1 MALRRPLVLA
11 GILIALILGYVF
23 RSQFSQIPFREPI
36 QSPKLARLP
45 GKNSVGNPAQEI
57 TCDGIP
63 LPCIPDPPKNPT
75 PGAAWIPSDDGSS
88 GVTRVSENA
97 SLLFS
102 HKRFADL
109 DALIGRYATLQYRF
123 DDGRFKLSGIGVFFD
138 QTFGTLANGES
149 IEGLLEAW
157 TAANPRSVGA
167 AIATAAAWRNAAW
180 RARGNG
186 FANTVSPE
194 GWRLFHER
202 LERARTALNTSEA
215 YAASNPLWY
224 LEYMQVNL
232 GLDAPLSEQFA
243 IYERGVKAFP
253 EFFPLHMQMIVA
265 LLPQWHGSNPAE
277 AAFIDTVTAHSPP
290 ALRAETYTR
299 LWWSADQFT
308 DLNVDIF
315 RDMGAS
321 WPRMKEGFESLLKA
335 YPNSRWNRS
344 HFASFACVAGDA
356 NTYIRLRA
364 ELGDKINPHAFPANA
379 SIDVCDAR
387 AAGKTT

>member
-1 MALRRPLVLA
+1 VTGFRHRVFPTLRRTL
-11 GILIALILGYVF
+11 
-23 RSQFSQIPFREPI
+23 
-36 QSPKLARLP
+36 SP
-45 GKNSVGNPAQEI
+45 E
-57 TCDGIP
+57 
-63 LPCIPDPPKNPT
+63 
-75 PGAAWIPSDDGSS
+75 PSDDGPS
-88 GVTRVSENA
+88 GVTRVTENA
-97 SLLFS
+97 WLLIS
-102 HKRFADL
+102 RGRFADL
-109 DALIGRYATLQYRF
+109 DALIGRYGTLQYRF

-149 IEGLLEAW
+149 IEGLLGPW
-157 TAANPRSVGA
+157 RAANPKSAGA

-186 FANTVSPE
+186 LANTVSPE

-202 LERARTALNTSEA
+202 LVQARTALNASEA

-232 GLDAPLSEQFA
+232 GLDAPLTEQFA

-265 LLPQWHGSNPAE
+265 PLPQWHGSNEAE
-277 AAFIDTVTAHSPP
+277 AAFIDTVAAHSPP

-299 LWWSADQFT
+299 LWWSADQLT
-308 DLNVDIF
+308 DVNVDIF

-321 WPRMKEGFESLLKA
+321 WSRTKEGFESMQKTYLR
-335 YPNSRWNRS
+335 SRWNQS
-344 HFASFACVAGDA
+344 DFAGFACVAGDVS
-356 NTYIRLRA
+356 TYVRLRA
-364 ELGDKINPHAFPANA
+364 ELGDKINPHAFPPNA

-387 AAGKTT
+387 AAGKNT